1 MNARARALAD
11 DEIDS
16 VILHGRIKNLLD
28 RGEQAMDFIE
38 EEKLADL
45 DRRENRREVAL
56 ALEQRAGTGLD
67 RNAQFIGD
75 NLRKR
80 SLTKTWRA
88 IEQHV
93 IERIAAAAGGFDGDQ
108 DIFLD
113 ARLADEVRHAL
124 WANAGIQPRVFI
136 EGAAGNHAFGCIGH
150 FLGREKR
157 RDDFF
162 NAAKLI
168 LWVDVRG
175 EALFPLDFFMR

>member
-28 RGEQAMDFIE
+28 RGEQAMDVIE
-38 EEKLADL
+38 EEKLADF

-80 SLTKTWRA
+80 SLTQTRRA

-93 IERIAAAAGGFDGDQ
+93 IERIAAAARRFDGDK

-113 ARLADEVRHAL
+113 A
-124 WANAGIQPRVFI
+124 
-136 EGAAGNHAFGCIGH
+136 
-150 FLGREKR
+150 
-157 RDDFF
+157 
-162 NAAKLI
+162 
-168 LWVDVRG
+168 
-175 EALFPLDFFMR
+175 